1 LQPHRK
7 KQWCIRALTAQF
19 IARMELILRLYLLPY
34 NPLRPVVCYDER
46 PCFLIGNLVKGIAM
60 KSGQV
65 AKEHYA
71 YSKHGSCSL
80 LAMIEPKTGKR
91 FVQIRRK
98 RRKKEFAN
106 FMKRLAELYP
116 EAEKIIVVLDNLNT
130 HNSSAFYENFDA
142 QQAADLMDRLEFVY
156 TPKSAS
162 WLNMIEIEFS
172 ALSRQCLNRRIPSI
186 TQLSNEVIAYFKE
199 RSQKGVKINWQFSRE
214 NARQKLNRRYTEVNS
229 VNSKFK

>member
-1 LQPHRK
+1 
-7 KQWCIRALTAQF
+7 
-19 IARMELILRLYLLPY
+19 MELILRLYLLPY
-34 NPLRPVVCYDER
+34 NPLKPVVCFDER
-46 PCFLIGNLVKGIAM
+46 PCFLIGNIVEGLAM

-106 FMKRLAELYP
+106 FMKKLAELYP
-116 EAEKIIVVLDNLNT
+116 NAEKIIVVLDNLNT
-130 HNSSAFYENFDA
+130 HNYSSFYENFDA
-142 QQAADLMDRLEFVY
+142 QQAADLMDRFEFVY

-172 ALSRQCLNRRIPSI
+172 ALSRQCLNRRISSI
-186 TQLSNEVIAYFKE
+186 SILSKEVIAYFKE
-199 RSQKGVKINWQFSRE
+199 RSAKAVKINWQFSRE
-214 NARQKLNRRYTEVNS
+214 TARQKLNRRYSEVNS
-229 VNSKFK
+229 DNIKFK

>member
-1 LQPHRK
+1 
-7 KQWCIRALTAQF
+7 
-19 IARMELILRLYLLPY
+19 MELILQLYLLPY
-34 NPLRPVVCYDER
+34 NPLRPVVCFDER
-46 PCFLIGNLVKGIAM
+46 PCFLIGDIVKGIAM

-71 YSKHGSCSL
+71 YSKNGSCSL

-91 FVQIRRK
+91 YVQIRRK
-98 RRKKEFAN
+98 RRKKEFAK

-116 EAEKIIVVLDNLNT
+116 NAEKIVVVLDNLNT
-130 HNSSAFYENFDA
+130 HNFSAFYENFDA
-142 QQAADLMDRLEFVY
+142 QQAADLMDRFEFVY

-199 RSQKGVKINWQFSRE
+199 RTQKGVKINWQFSRQT
-214 NARQKLNRRYTEVNS
+214 ARQKLNRRYSEVNS
-229 VNSKFK
+229 VNQKFK

>member
-1 LQPHRK
+1 
-7 KQWCIRALTAQF
+7 
-19 IARMELILRLYLLPY
+19 MELILRLYLLPY
-34 NPLRPVVCYDER
+34 NPLKPVVCFDER
-46 PCFLIGNLVKGIAM
+46 PCFLIGNIVEGLAM

-106 FMKRLAELYP
+106 FMKKLAELYP
-116 EAEKIIVVLDNLNT
+116 NAEKIIVVMDNLNT
-130 HNSSAFYENFDA
+130 HNYSSFYENFDA
-142 QQAADLMDRLEFVY
+142 QQAADLMDRFEFVY

-172 ALSRQCLNRRIPSI
+172 ALSRQCLNRRISSI
-186 TQLSNEVIAYFKE
+186 SILSKEVIAYFKE
-199 RSQKGVKINWQFSRE
+199 RSAKAVKINWQFSRE
-214 NARQKLNRRYTEVNS
+214 TARQKLNRRYSEVNS
-229 VNSKFK
+229 DNIKFK

>member
-1 LQPHRK
+1 
-7 KQWCIRALTAQF
+7 
-19 IARMELILRLYLLPY
+19 MELILRLYLLPY
-34 NPLRPVVCYDER
+34 NPLKPVVCFDER
-46 PCFLIGNLVKGIAM
+46 PCFLIGNIVEGLAM

-106 FMKRLAELYP
+106 FMKKLAELYP
-116 EAEKIIVVLDNLNT
+116 NAEKIIVVLDNLNT
-130 HNSSAFYENFDA
+130 HNYSSFYEKFDA
-142 QQAADLMDRLEFVY
+142 QQAADLMDRFEFVY

-172 ALSRQCLNRRIPSI
+172 ALSRQCLNRRISSI
-186 TQLSNEVIAYFKE
+186 SILSKEVIAYFKE
-199 RSQKGVKINWQFSRE
+199 RSAKAVKINWQFSRE
-214 NARQKLNRRYTEVNS
+214 TARQKLNRRYSEVNS
-229 VNSKFK
+229 DNIKFK

>member
-1 LQPHRK
+1 
-7 KQWCIRALTAQF
+7 
-19 IARMELILRLYLLPY
+19 MELILRLYLLPH
-34 NPLRPVVCYDER
+34 NPSRPVVCYDER
-46 PCFLIGNLVKGIAM
+46 PCFLIGDVVEGLDM

-65 AKEHYA
+65 AKEHHA
-71 YSKHGSCSL
+71 YSKHGSCSV

-98 RRKKEFAN
+98 RRYKEFAH

-116 EAEKIIVVLDNLNT
+116 DAEKIIVVLDNLNT
-130 HNSSAFYENFDA
+130 HNFSAFYNTFDA
-142 QQAADLMDRLEFVY
+142 QQAAALMDRFEFVY

-172 ALSRQCLNRRIPSI
+172 ALSRQCLNRRIASI

-199 RSQKGVKINWQFSRE
+199 RSDKAVKINWQFSRE
-214 NARQKLNRRYTEVNS
+214 SARQKLNRRYVHVNPDNLN
-229 VNSKFK
+229 VK